1 MRKITTFLAL
11 LLTCIIGATAADF
24 VPQAGTKYLI
34 KCKGDSKYVL
44 WNNSCVLSGTDSK
57 VILSNWAQFDSRSLF
72 SIEGDATNGYTIRS
86 VKDNTQ
92 YVYAINTNDANS
104 NVGVKAV
111 SETPGDECVWKIVAQ
126 GDGWNIIPKN
136 GEYSW
141 NNRGSYNGNAHVGM
155 WNSNASANDI
165 WYIKPVDDV
174 VDEVVAGLS
183 NITTGTDLGLFSTS
197 YANAVNTNATAYKT
211 SQSEE
216 ALANLGALAVNKIS
230 YINLPTGYYRIK
242 SCANDG
248 NGSNF
253 SVFDGTYLFTDIVN
267 YPNAART
274 LANVPLDEAKA
285 KNNYVW
291 KITRGELPSATVG
304 IVNGQG
310 KGVNNGT
317 NYNTINLGLSDY
329 YTTGAIYF
337 TQGLHITNQGI
348 HTVGGTNQN
357 ANAEATRSNPFTMTG
372 WAHSDSKGSAYIFEP
387 VSMDGVTAYTV
398 NVTGA
403 EGYVTLN
410 STNEVAKNGGFFLLS
425 SAPQVADF
433 TAATVAN
440 YDAAV
445 SIEGNTINVNYTYKL
460 EYIKPLAEAALAK
473 TGVGY
478 PTATAAAR
486 TALQNAVNEGT
497 DATAI
502 VNALNAFKT
511 STTEIQM
518 PEDGKAYR
526 IKVPYIGGTANY
538 LYCNGEKVGNKADD
552 QITDKNDQV
561 FVCHIVN
568 GKYMF
573 ATNYG
578 TYLSWA
584 DSGDNGNHS
593 YSTSAQTSTYIVQ
606 NDWTIEPATLD
617 KGTNGSV
624 SLTDRAN
631 VFGLVQMKAL
641 EKTGTNNYYLN
652 SRMNDAFIS
661 QYPTDK
667 FYDANNGVNRSCYYQ
682 FEEVTYPNTITFHDA
697 TGING
702 VSHIATFSAPFAT
715 IIPAGVKAYYV
726 SAKGT
731 EATMTA
737 IDAEAIPANQG
748 VILTSESG
756 AAATMVPAASETAAT
771 ITGNQLGHSAGAAKT
786 LTAGEGYILGN
797 GSEGTAFY
805 PCKAGSLP
813 INKAYLLGN
822 GENAIVMNFGNAV
835 TGINTIA
842 APASAKAPIFD
853 LSGRRVV
860 KATKGLY
867 IQNGKKVIVK

>member
-1 MRKITTFLAL
+1 MKKITTFLAL

-24 VPQAGTKYLI
+24 VPKAGAKYLI
-34 KCKGDSKYVL
+34 KCKGDKKYVL
-44 WNNSCVLSGTDSK
+44 WNSSCVKSATDNT
-57 VILSNWAQFDSRSLF
+57 VILSNWAQYDYRSFF

-92 YVYAINTNDANS
+92 YVYAINTNDADS

-111 SETPGDECVWKIVAQ
+111 TGTPGDECVWKIVAQ

-155 WNSNASANDI
+155 WSSNSSANDI
-165 WYIKPVDDV
+165 WYIQTV
-174 VDEVVAGLS
+174 E
-183 NITTGTDLGLFSTS
+183 DL
-197 YANAVNTNATAYKT
+197 ANAMSVGTSIGSINADGKT
-211 SQSEE
+211 TVLAKAKAFNEGEGTE
-216 ALANLGALAVNKIS
+216 AQFNEFVAANSAAAS

-248 NGSNF
+248 NGENF

-460 EYIKPLAEAALAK
+460 EYIKTLAEAALAK

-478 PTATAAAR
+478 PTANAATR
-486 TALQNAVNEGT
+486 TALAEVVKGT

-502 VNALNAFKT
+502 GNALKAFQT
-511 STTEIQM
+511 STEDIQL
-518 PEDGKAYR
+518 PEDGKAYY
-526 IKVPYIGGTANY
+526 IKVPYINGTANY
-538 LYCNGEKVGNKADD
+538 LYSDGNNETSNRVGNKADD
-552 QITDKNDQV
+552 QITDKNDKV

-573 ATNYG
+573 ATNHG

-584 DSGDNGNHS
+584 DSGDGNKS
-593 YSTSAQTSTYIVQ
+593 YKTSAQTTTYVAQ

-617 KGTNGSV
+617 KGQGSV
-624 SLTDRAN
+624 SLTDRAD

-641 EKTGTNNYYLN
+641 GKDGTTNYYLN
-652 SRMNDAFIS
+652 SRIDGDFIS
-661 QYPTDK
+661 QHANDK
-667 FYDANNGVNRSCYYQ
+667 FYDTGWNNMNRSCYYQ
-682 FEEVTYPNTITFHDA
+682 FEEVEYPNTITFHDA
-697 TGING
+697 QNING

-715 IIPAGVKAYYV
+715 IIPEGVKAYYV

-771 ITGNQLGHSAGAAKT
+771 ITGNQLGHSAGAARA

-867 IQNGKKVIVK
+867 IQNGKKFIVK

>member
-24 VPQAGTKYLI
+24 VPKAGAKYLI
-34 KCKGDSKYVL
+34 KCKGDKKYVL
-44 WNNSCVLSGTDSK
+44 WNSSCVKSATDNT
-57 VILSNWAQFDSRSLF
+57 VILSNWAQYDYRSLF
-72 SIEGDATNGYTIRS
+72 SIEGNATTGYTIRS

-92 YVYAINTNDANS
+92 YVYAINTNNADS

-111 SETPGDECVWKIVAQ
+111 TGTPGDECVWKIVAQ

-141 NNRGSYNGNAHVGM
+141 NNRGIYNGNAHVGM
-155 WNSNASANDI
+155 WSSNSNDNDI
-165 WYIKPVDDV
+165 WYIQTV
-174 VDEVVAGLS
+174 E
-183 NITTGTDLGLFSTS
+183 DL
-197 YANAVNTNATAYKT
+197 ANAMSVGTSIGSINADCKT
-211 SQSEE
+211 TVLAKAKAFNEGEGTE
-216 ALANLGALAVNKIS
+216 AQFNEFVAANSAAAS

-248 NGSNF
+248 NGSNQ

-267 YPNAART
+267 YPNVTKT
-274 LANVPLDEAKA
+274 LANVPLEEAKA

-337 TQGLHITNQGI
+337 TQGLHITNQPS
-348 HTVGGTNQN
+348 HTVGNEKN
-357 ANAEATRSNPFTMTG
+357 ASAEATRSNPFTMTG

-410 STNEVAKNGGFFLLS
+410 STNEVAMNGGFFLLS

-478 PTATAAAR
+478 PTANAATR
-486 TALQNAVNEGT
+486 TALQNAVKADNAAAI
-497 DATAI
+497 AT
-502 VNALNAFKT
+502 ALNAFKT
-511 STTEIQM
+511 STEDIQL
-518 PEDGKAYR
+518 PEDGKAYY
-526 IKVPYIGGTANY
+526 IKVPYINGTANY
-538 LYCNGEKVGNKADD
+538 LYSDGNNETSNRVGNKADD
-552 QITDKNDQV
+552 QITDKNDKV

-573 ATNYG
+573 ATNHG

-584 DSGDNGNHS
+584 DSGDDTKS
-593 YSTSAQTSTYIVQ
+593 YKTSAQTTTYVAQ
-606 NDWTIEPATLD
+606 NDWTIEPATLE
-617 KGTNGSV
+617 KGVGIV
-624 SLTDRAN
+624 SLTNRAD
-631 VFGLVQMKAL
+631 VFGYVQMKGL
-641 EKTGTNNYYLN
+641 GKNGTTTYYLN
-652 SRMNDAFIS
+652 SRINDAFVA
-661 QYPTDK
+661 QNPTDK

-682 FEEVTYPNTITFHDA
+682 FEEVEYPNTITFHDA

-756 AAATMVPAASETAAT
+756 AAATMVPAAGETAAT
-771 ITGNQLGHSAGAAKT
+771 ITGNQLGHSAGAAKS

-813 INKAYLLGN
+813 SNKAYLLGN

>member
-24 VPQAGTKYLI
+24 VPKAGAKYLI

-44 WNNSCVLSGTDSK
+44 WNNSCVLSETDNT
-57 VILSNWAQFDSRSLF
+57 VILSNWAQYDYRSFF

-111 SETPGDECVWKIVAQ
+111 TGTPGDECVWKIVAQ

-141 NNRGSYNGNAHVGM
+141 NNRGGYNGNAHVGM
-155 WNSNASANDI
+155 WSSNSNANDI
-165 WYIKPVDDV
+165 WYIQTV
-174 VDEVVAGLS
+174 E
-183 NITTGTDLGLFSTS
+183 DL
-197 YANAVNTNATAYKT
+197 ANAMSVGTSIGSINADGKT
-211 SQSEE
+211 TVLAKAKAFNEGEGTE
-216 ALANLGALAVNKIS
+216 AQFNEFVAANSAAAS

-248 NGSNF
+248 DGSNQ

-267 YPNAART
+267 YPNAAKT
-274 LANVPLDEAKA
+274 LANVPLEEAKA

-337 TQGLHITNQGI
+337 TQGLHITNQPS
-348 HTVGGTNQN
+348 HTVGNKKN

-410 STNEVAKNGGFFLLS
+410 STNEVAKNGGFLLLS

-478 PTATAAAR
+478 PKADAATR
-486 TALQNAVNEGT
+486 TALAEVVKGT

-502 VNALNAFKT
+502 GNALKAFQT
-511 STTEIQM
+511 STEDIQL
-518 PEDGKAYR
+518 PEDGKAYY
-526 IKVPYIGGTANY
+526 IKVPYINGTANY
-538 LYCNGEKVGNKADD
+538 LYSDGNNETSNRVGNKADD
-552 QITDKNDQV
+552 QITDKNDKV

-573 ATNYG
+573 ATNHG

-584 DSGDNGNHS
+584 DSGDGNKS
-593 YSTSAQTSTYIVQ
+593 YKTSAQTTTYVAQ
-606 NDWTIEPATLD
+606 NDWTIEPATLE
-617 KGTNGSV
+617 KGAGIV
-624 SLTDRAN
+624 SLTNRAD
-631 VFGLVQMKAL
+631 VFGYVQMKGL
-641 EKTGTNNYYLN
+641 GKDGTTTYYLN
-652 SRMNDAFIS
+652 SRINDAFVAANS
-661 QYPTDK
+661 ADK

-682 FEEVTYPNTITFHDA
+682 FEEVEYPNTITFHDA
-697 TGING
+697 QNING

-737 IDAEAIPANQG
+737 IDAQAIPANQG

-756 AAATMVPAASETAAT
+756 DAATMVPAAGETAAT
-771 ITGNQLGHSAGAAKT
+771 ITGNQLGHSAGAAKS

-805 PCKAGSLP
+805 PCQAGSLP

-822 GENAIVMNFGNAV
+822 GESSAIVMNFGNAV